1 MDSGGASPRCIPMG
15 IIYLRHPTHGEKIAT
30 MEMEAEQDEKNGWV
44 RYDPD
49 EAEAPS
55 TNELAAPARRRR
67 KDTAHAELL

>member
-1 MDSGGASPRCIPMG
+1 MPV
-15 IIYLRHPTHGEKIAT
+15 IYLKHPTHGEKIAT

-55 TNELAAPARRRR
+55 TNELAAPMTR
-67 KDTAHAELL
+67 

>member
-1 MDSGGASPRCIPMG
+1 
-15 IIYLRHPTHGEKIAT
+15 
-30 MEMEAEQDEKNGWV
+30 MELEAEQDEKNGWV